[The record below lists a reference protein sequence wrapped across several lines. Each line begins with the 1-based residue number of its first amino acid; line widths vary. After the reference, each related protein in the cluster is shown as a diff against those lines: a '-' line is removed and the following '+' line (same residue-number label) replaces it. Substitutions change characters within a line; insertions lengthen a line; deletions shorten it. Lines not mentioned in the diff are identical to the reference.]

1 MVVHNGDGWGAYSS
15 LLRGKM
21 EFLNLF
27 GCCLKLIFHYYIK
40 VSDKLKKEKTQISV
54 HTKIIR
60 TKIKNK
66 IYW

>member
-27 GCCLKLIFHYYIK
+27 GCCLKLVFHYYIK
-40 VSDKLKKEKTQISV
+40 VSDKLKKEKHKFQYTQ
-54 HTKIIR
+54 KLYEQ
-60 TKIKNK
+60 K
-66 IYW
+66 